1 MCVCVSE
8 CECVCVCVLV
18 VELIQLVH
26 TGGVNMRRDSC
37 TIVWKSGLL
46 HSDIVLAIERFPPEQ
61 YMLNNRMKQRVMKQP
76 VTVFP
81 CTRFTGP

>member
-1 MCVCVSE
+1 
-8 CECVCVCVLV
+8 VCVCVLV

-46 HSDIVLAIERFPPEQ
+46 HSEIVLAIERFPPEQ
-61 YMLNNRMKQRVMKQP
+61 YMSIIV
-76 VTVFP
+76 
-81 CTRFTGP
+81 